1 MIKQFPGLEPSTVD
15 LDSPVQLAQR
25 YLASAYDSVAS
36 LIATTYPALRAQRE
50 GSRGR
55 LTHAEQ
61 DLFRAAVVFAGAG
74 VDAVLKEALRSCV
87 PIQIDASPQAR
98 EKYVDFVVRHIQ
110 DGQAMDARRLARL
123 LIQDSPGDALRN
135 AYVESLTGSSLQSQE
150 QVLTSLAALG
160 LHEERDLFKDARAL
174 NALFRTRNQ
183 IAHEMDMTPAAVQ
196 GRGKRT
202 RHERA
207 QSAYI
212 EMCHDALDYC
222 QRVLNRL
229 EGEMNSAHSTP

>member
-1 MIKQFPGLEPSTVD
+1 MTNQFPRLEPSGVD
-15 LDSPVQLAQR
+15 LDSPVHRAQR

-36 LIATTYPALRAQRE
+36 LIETTYPALRARRE

-87 PIQIDASPQAR
+87 PIQVARSPHAQ
-98 EKYVDFVVRHIQ
+98 EKYVDFVMRHIQ
-110 DGQAMDARRLARL
+110 SGQTLDTRRLAL
-123 LIQDSPGDALRN
+123 LLVHGSPGEALMA

-150 QVLTSLAALG
+150 QVLASLAALG
-160 LHEERDLFKDARAL
+160 LHEDRDLFKDARTL
-174 NALFRTRNQ
+174 NPLFRTRNQ
-183 IAHEMDMTPAAVQ
+183 IAHEMDMTPTALR
-196 GRGKRT
+196 GRGRRA
-202 RHERA
+202 RHERT

-212 EMCHDALDYC
+212 DMCHQGLNYC

-229 EGEMNSAHSTP
+229 HAELT

>member
-1 MIKQFPGLEPSTVD
+1 MTKQFPGLEPTVVD
-15 LDSPVQLAQR
+15 LDSPVHLAQR

-36 LIATTYPALRAQRE
+36 LIETTYPALRAQRE
-50 GSRGR
+50 GARGR

-74 VDAVLKEALRSCV
+74 VDTVLKEALRSCI
-87 PIQIDASPQAR
+87 PIQIEASPQAR
-98 EKYVDFVVRHIQ
+98 QMYVDFVVRHIQ
-110 DGQAMDARRLARL
+110 HGQAMDARRLALL
-123 LIQDSPGDALRN
+123 LIHDSPGDALRT
-135 AYVESLTGSSLQSQE
+135 AYVESLTGSSLQSAE
-150 QVLTSLAALG
+150 QVLISLAALG
-160 LHEERDLFKDARAL
+160 LHGDRDLLKDAKAL
-174 NALFRTRNQ
+174 KTLFRTRNQ
-183 IAHEMDMTPAAVQ
+183 IAHEMDMTRAAVQ

-212 EMCHDALDYC
+212 EMCHGGLDYC

-229 EGEMNSAHSTP
+229 EIDVRSAPSTL